1 MAAIRA
7 TGNRATELK
16 LAAILRAHRITGWRR
31 HQLLP
36 GKPDFVFAR
45 QRLAVFVDGC
55 FWHGCRVHLRIP
67 KDNRAYWR
75 RKIARNCLRDRE
87 TTNCLEKSGWRVLR
101 VWEHALRSP
110 ESVVSSI
117 ASKLA
122 VKENCRVSGKGS

>member
-45 QRLAVFVDGC
+45 QRLAVF
-55 FWHGCRVHLRIP
+55 L
-67 KDNRAYWR
+67 
-75 RKIARNCLRDRE
+75 
-87 TTNCLEKSGWRVLR
+87 
-101 VWEHALRSP
+101 
-110 ESVVSSI
+110 
-117 ASKLA
+117 
-122 VKENCRVSGKGS
+122 